1 MAEHPN
7 VEIARRAQEAMERD
21 GMAAIAEYL
30 ADDVVWHEIGRSEPR
45 RGKADLAAAL
55 GDVSYEISW
64 EPHDILGNEDH
75 VVVLGNATAKRD
87 GRTLEYRIAEIY
99 HVKDGKVTERWA
111 FSDDT
116 AAITAFFA

>member
-21 GMAAIAEYL
+21 GIAAIAEYL

-45 RGKADLAAAL
+45 RGKADLAAAM
-55 GDVSYEISW
+55 GDVDYEISW

-87 GRTLEYRIAEIY
+87 GRSLEYRIAEIY

>member
-7 VEIARRAQEAMERD
+7 VELARRAQEAMERD
-21 GMAAIAEYL
+21 GIAAIAEYL

-45 RGKADLAAAL
+45 RGRTDLAGAM
-55 GDVSYEISW
+55 GDVDYEISW

>member
-7 VEIARRAQEAMERD
+7 VELARRAQEAMERD
-21 GMAAIAEYL
+21 GIAAIAEYL

-45 RGKADLAAAL
+45 RGKADLAGAM
-55 GDVSYEISW
+55 GDVDYEISW